1 MKFRRK
7 PVLIEARRFTGA
19 FDSDMVVGWM
29 GLPATA
35 YTAYGADPPKLAIP
49 TRGGCLDV
57 MPGDWVIK
65 SADGQFYP
73 CKPEAFAAT
82 YEQVDDG

>member
-19 FDSDMVVGWM
+19 FDSEMIEGWM
-29 GLPATA
+29 GLSASA
-35 YTAYGADPPKLAIP
+35 YTAQGADSPRLAIP
-49 TRGGCLDV
+49 TRGGRLDV
-57 MPGDWVIK
+57 MAGDWVIK

-73 CKPEAFAAT
+73 CKPDAFAAT
-82 YEQVDDG
+82 YEPADD